1 MNPPENQHAD
11 VTRRDF
17 LKGGSLATVMAMMG
31 GVELM
36 AQTAPAPET
45 DGPKKIKLPKVKV
58 AVIGLGPWGREILD
72 QLGRLEQAEIVTLCD
87 NYPAMLKRSAA
98 KAPTAAPVEDY
109 QAVLAN
115 KDVQAVIV
123 ATATH
128 QHKEIVIAALAAGK
142 HVYCEA
148 PLANSV
154 ADAQAIA
161 RAAKDSLGRVFQ
173 AGLQFRS
180 DPQRHFLMPFIRSG
194 ALGKTVMARAQWHKK
209 TSWRQPSPNP
219 EREQAINWRL
229 RQATSSGLPGEIGIH
244 ALEQAAWLL
253 NLQPEAVSGFQSTAL
268 WKDDGRDVADTVD
281 LTIECAGGVR
291 IHYSASLANSHE
303 ADQELLLGSDG
314 TILLRD
320 GKAWMFK
327 EVDSPLLG
335 WELYARKETFYNE
348 TGIVLAAGS
357 SKQVA
362 NAEKAAEETAA
373 ALPPLY
379 HALEAFLGNCA
390 EVGAAVEDFTATFG
404 AGADRKALAENLAT
418 IELRKS
424 ASWKEGLFA
433 TVLALKA
440 NEAVTTGKRMV
451 LKPELFELA

>member
-1 MNPPENQHAD
+1 MHPPEHQSAD

-17 LKGGSLATVMAMMG
+17 LKGGSFATLMAMMG
-31 GVELM
+31 GVELV
-36 AQTAPAPET
+36 AEPAPEAE
-45 DGPKKIKLPKVKV
+45 GPKKLVLPKVKV

-72 QLGRLEQAEIVTLCD
+72 QLGRLEQADVVAICD
-87 NYPAMLKRSAA
+87 NYPAMLKRSAT
-98 KAPTAAPVEDY
+98 KAPGAALVEDY
-109 QAVLAN
+109 QTILAN
-115 KDVQAVIV
+115 PQVQAVIV

-128 QHKEIVIAALAAGK
+128 QHKEIAVAALQAGR

-148 PLANSV
+148 PLANSIT
-154 ADAQAIA
+154 DAQAIA
-161 RAAKDSLGRVFQ
+161 RAAKGALGCVFQ

-180 DPQRHFLMPFIRSG
+180 SPQRHFLLPFIRSG

-229 RQATSSGLPGEIGIH
+229 QQATSSGLVGEIGIH
-244 ALEQAAWLL
+244 ALDQAAWML
-253 NLQPEAVSGFQSTAL
+253 NLQPVAVTGFQSTQL

-281 LTIECAGGVR
+281 VTLEFAGGAR
-291 IHYSASLANSHE
+291 LSFNASLATSYE
-303 ADQELLLGSDG
+303 SEYELLHGSDG

-335 WELYARKETFYNE
+335 WEIYARKETFHNE

-357 SKQVA
+357 SKQVV
-362 NAEKAAEETAA
+362 NTEKAAEDTTNVM
-373 ALPPLY
+373 PPLY
-379 HALEAFLGNCA
+379 SALEAFLGNCA
-390 EVGAAVEDFTATFG
+390 EISAAVEDFRGTFG
-404 AGADRKALAENLAT
+404 AGADRKALAENLAG
-418 IELRKS
+418 IELRKG
-424 ASWKEGLFA
+424 ASWKDGYSA

-440 NEAVTTGKRMV
+440 NEAVTGGQRIE
-451 LKPELFELA
+451 LKPEAFEPA